1 MAIIKHIPIKNRYY
15 SSAVEYLTCQFDEYT
30 NEPILDEKGR
40 IMEREEYLI
49 EGVNCE
55 VDTFGAECIETNR
68 FYGKNNAVKDV
79 KAHHYIISF
88 DPTDNITMEEALAF
102 GKEWLS
108 AFAPGHQ
115 AVIAAH
121 PDGHHGS
128 KNMHVH
134 IVFNSVRKYA
144 GVQEKWHYKPCEWK
158 QGCKHRS
165 TGRMMHN
172 AKKWVMRRCLI
183 RGYEQVDLLTK
194 KHRDDYWVEKRLME
208 SNAKDGIGATS
219 NKEIIRNTIDK
230 FIPAVKS
237 FEQLVECLTNIYGWN
252 IRVTDKTVTFTM
264 PDMKR
269 GIRGNK
275 LGDGYGKA
283 ELIERIDIAVKEK
296 AAIEA
301 KRIAEENARAEAMR
315 IAEERA
321 KAEAEAR
328 EKVRIE
334 AERKA
339 AAEKAEQRRKEELSQ
354 KKRKLA
360 FERNSI
366 QYEYFMANSNSES
379 WNPEYA
385 EYLMAEKINDFD
397 SKSIEELSKPILTKE
412 EFERK
417 QIEELQ
423 EEICKKAHEL
433 WKDTLNN
440 IDGLVYPHKWEY
452 LNYLEEIR
460 YRKASTLTLQ
470 QVKDPILTF
479 LEFNEMMERESAM
492 PMEAVGKIQDVVVVE
507 EEEEIEE
514 SIGIEKKPAE
524 ELEAQ
529 DISILESTVEEVAA
543 IEPVV
548 ERPLTIEERAKEIS
562 TVIRNDYG
570 RYDNVPVK
578 VKAELFQFSIDD
590 LESDMKLHSLVLKE
604 LNVKMYSSELY
615 DDYMSVV
622 DATDKK
628 PVEAQNVNYYNIEKR
643 WNRSR

>member
-1 MAIIKHIPIKNRYY
+1 MAILKHIPVKNRYY

-30 NEPILDEKGR
+30 NKPILDEKGR

-68 FYGKNNAVKDV
+68 LYGKNNAVRDV

-88 DPTDNITMEEALAF
+88 DPTDNITMKEALAF
-102 GKEWLS
+102 GKEWLCV
-108 AFAPGHQ
+108 FAPGHQ

-134 IVFNSVRKYA
+134 IVLNSVRKYA
-144 GVQEKWHYKPCEWK
+144 GKKEQWHYKPCEWK

-165 TGRMMHN
+165 TGKIMHY
-172 AKKWVMRRCLI
+172 AKKWVMRKCLI
-183 RGYEQVDLLTK
+183 QGYEQVDLLTK
-194 KHRDDYWVEKRLME
+194 KHRDDYWVEKRLMK
-208 SNAKDGIGATS
+208 SNAKDGVGMTS
-219 NKEIIRNTIDK
+219 NKELIRNTIDK
-230 FIPAVKS
+230 LIPAVKS
-237 FEQLVECLTNIYGWN
+237 FDQLVECLINIYGWK
-252 IRVTDKTVTFTM
+252 IRVTDKTATFTM

-283 ELIERIDIAVKEK
+283 ELMERIDDAIKEK
-296 AAIEA
+296 VFAEA
-301 KRIAEENARAEAMR
+301 QRLAEE
-315 IAEERA
+315 
-321 KAEAEAR
+321 KAR
-328 EKVRIE
+328 EKAGIE

-339 AAEKAEQRRKEELSQ
+339 ALERTEQKRKEELSQ

-360 FERNSI
+360 LERNSI
-366 QYEYFMANSNSES
+366 QFEYFMANSNSES

-385 EYLMAEKINDFD
+385 EYLMAEKIVDFD
-397 SKSIEELSKPILTKE
+397 SKSIGELSNPILTKE

-417 QIEELQ
+417 QIEKLQ
-423 EEICKKAHEL
+423 EENCEKANEL

-470 QVKDPILTF
+470 QVKEPILSF
-479 LEFNEMMERESAM
+479 EEFNEMMERESAR
-492 PMEAVGKIQDVVVVE
+492 PVEAVGKVQDAVVVKE
-507 EEEEIEE
+507 AEEIEE
-514 SIGIEKKPAE
+514 TIGIEKNPTE
-524 ELEAQ
+524 ELEVQ
-529 DISILESTVEEVAA
+529 DISILESTVEEVAVM
-543 IEPVV
+543 EPVI
-548 ERPLTIEERAKEIS
+548 ERPLTIGERAKEIS
-562 TVIRNDYG
+562 TVIRNNYG

-578 VKAELFQFSIDD
+578 VKAELFQFSVDD
-590 LESDMKLHSLVLKE
+590 FEADMKLHSLVLKE
-604 LNVKMYSSELY
+604 LNVRMYSSELY

-622 DATDKK
+622 DAMDKK
-628 PVEAQNVNYYNIEKR
+628 LVEEQNVNYYNNEKL
-643 WNRSR
+643 WNMGR